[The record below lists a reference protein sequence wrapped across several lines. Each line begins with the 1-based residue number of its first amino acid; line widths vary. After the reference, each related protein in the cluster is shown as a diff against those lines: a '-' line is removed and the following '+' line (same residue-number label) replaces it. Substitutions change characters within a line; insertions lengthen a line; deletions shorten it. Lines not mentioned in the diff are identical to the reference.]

1 MIKLFSS
8 VFPTDLEQAVN
19 SFITNPCIH
28 ISSIQYSFVCIEK
41 DLCHNIL
48 VIYEYDTANS

>member
-19 SFITNPCIH
+19 SFITTPYIH
-28 ISSIQYSFVCIEK
+28 ISSIQYSCVCIEK
-41 DLCHNIL
+41 DLCHNVL
-48 VIYEYDTANS
+48 VIYEYDTASS